1 MRTEK
6 RLIRAFAL
14 TVATLPMLV
23 LTSCSTTEDGSY
35 VDPIKLTEK
44 VGGNWMLNSITQ
56 VDETSGN
63 EMTLTNLLGFDT
75 FCINLSEGGQFSVT
89 GNAPKLLPITG
100 TWELDNNY
108 VKSTG
113 EATQLLLKGSEGSV
127 KLTVT
132 STPGATSELGFQLS
146 RTSEGKAFL
155 SYKYSLSP
163 IE

>member
-23 LTSCSTTEDGSY
+23 LSSCSTTEDGSF

-44 VGGNWMLNSITQ
+44 IGGNWMLNSITQ

-75 FCINLSEGGQFSVT
+75 FCINLSEGGQFSIS
-89 GNAPKLLPITG
+89 GNAP
-100 TWELDNNY
+100 
-108 VKSTG
+108 
-113 EATQLLLKGSEGSV
+113 
-127 KLTVT
+127 
-132 STPGATSELGFQLS
+132 
-146 RTSEGKAFL
+146 
-155 SYKYSLSP
+155 
-163 IE
+163 

>member
-23 LTSCSTTEDGSY
+23 LSSCSTTEDGSF

-44 VGGNWMLNSITQ
+44 IGGNWMLNSITQ

-75 FCINLSEGGQFSVT
+75 FCINLSEGGQFSIS
-89 GNAPKLLPITG
+89 GNAPKLIPTTG

-113 EATQLLLKGSEGSV
+113 EATQLLLKGSEGDV
-127 KLTVT
+127 KLTVA
-132 STPGATSELGFQLS
+132 STPGATPELGFQLS

-163 IE
+163 VE